1 MGKQLNLKEMVGIK
15 AASYVTDGMTVGLG
29 TGSTA
34 YYMIEE
40 LGRRVKEEN
49 LKIVGVPTSYA
60 SKKQAEALNIPV
72 KTIDQVNYV
81 DLTIDGADEISQDFH
96 GIKGGGAALL
106 FEKVVATY
114 SKEII
119 WIVDESKMVDKLGR
133 FPLPV
138 EVIPYGQDQL
148 FRLFQEKNYH
158 PSFRMESEEVLK
170 QTDSGNSIIDLQL
183 DCIDDP
189 IALANELDSLV
200 GVVEHGLFLSM
211 VNRVII
217 GKESGPEVLEVTR

>member
-138 EVIPYGQDQL
+138 EVILYGQDQL
-148 FRLFQEKNYH
+148 FRLLQEKNYH

-170 QTDSGNSIIDLQL
+170 QTDSGNSIIDLHL

>member
-148 FRLFQEKNYH
+148 FRLLQEKNYH

-170 QTDSGNSIIDLQL
+170 QTDSGNSIIDLHL